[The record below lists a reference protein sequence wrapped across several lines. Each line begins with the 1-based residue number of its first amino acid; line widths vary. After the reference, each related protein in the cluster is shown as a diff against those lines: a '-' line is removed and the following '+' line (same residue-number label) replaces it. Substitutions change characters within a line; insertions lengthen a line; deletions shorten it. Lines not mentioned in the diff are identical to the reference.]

1 MKQVSMWFHN
11 MAMIMVGLVPYVTS
25 QEVDCSVFSAAACP
39 LEESNIVGFDNEVT
53 DTGDCQQR

>member
-1 MKQVSMWFHN
+1 MWFHN